1 MSCTRIH
8 ILNIAKYWLGCNE
21 EDGSHKQIIDLYNSH
36 KPLARGYKVKYTD
49 AWCATFVSAVAIKAG
64 ATDIIPTEC
73 GCQKMIALFKKIG
86 CWREDENYIP
96 EPGDILFYDWNDS
109 GKGDCTGWSDHVGIV
124 EKVVDNKITI
134 IEGNK
139 SNSVKRVTKSVNG
152 RYIRGYGLPK
162 YSEETSEE
170 NKKEEKEEIIH
181 KVATRGAKTK
191 DNKIQ
196 GNYITTGKLYLRNGA
211 GITYKP
217 MCVIP
222 KNTVVRNYG
231 YYTLN
236 GSRKWLYIT
245 FKMNGIK
252 YTGFSSEKYLKK
264 L

>member
-1 MSCTRIH
+1 MGCTATKI
-8 ILNIAKYWLGCNE
+8 INTAKEWLGFNE
-21 EDGSHKQIIDLYNSH
+21 EDGTHKIIIDMYNSH

-49 AWCATFVSAVAIKAG
+49 AWCATFVSAVSIKCG
-64 ATDIIPTEC
+64 ATDILPTEC
-73 GCQKMIALFKKIG
+73 GCQKMIELHKKLG
-86 CWREDENYIP
+86 SWHENEDYTPN
-96 EPGDILFYDWNDS
+96 PGDILFYDWDDS

-124 EKVVDNKITI
+124 EKVVNGKITI

-139 SNSVKRVTKSVNG
+139 SNSVKRVTRSVNG
-152 RYIRGYGLPK
+152 KYIRGYATPK
-162 YSEETSEE
+162 YDVEEQ
-170 NKKEEKEEIIH
+170 KEEKETIEH
-181 KVATRGAKTK
+181 KVATKGAKTK
-191 DNKIQ
+191 DSKIQ
-196 GNYITTGKLYLRNGA
+196 GNYITTGKLYLRNGP

-222 KNTVVRNYG
+222 KNTIVRNYG

-245 FKMNGIK
+245 FTLKGIK